1 MKMQSKFALMAGAA
15 SAVLLI
21 SAGAALAQDATP
33 QSTPAQEG
41 EAAQVEDIVVVG
53 SQIRGASTTAALP
66 VTVVTQE

>member
-1 MKMQSKFALMAGAA
+1 MQSKFALMAGAA

-41 EAAQVEDIVVVG
+41 EAAQVEDIVVVD
-53 SQIRGASTTAALP
+53 
-66 VTVVTQE
+66 